1 MQPILTYLGLA
12 HLNLLYIDYFVR
24 PYVCSFISL
33 YACPYVRYDSWL
45 NAYRFS
51 EHLFKERGEW
61 ILRNYSHYSSWAALS
76 CEGPYSITLFE
87 EFTLEEEE
95 KDEEGRK
102 YTYM

>member
-1 MQPILTYLGLA
+1 MFF
-12 HLNLLYIDYFVR
+12 YFSICMSL
-24 PYVCSFISL
+24 CSLWQIH
-33 YACPYVRYDSWL
+33 
-45 NAYRFS
+45 AYRFS
-51 EHLFKERGEW
+51 EHLLKERGEW